1 MKQLKKKIALLFG
14 GLALVSY
21 LSFTYFPFKTQDT
34 PVLSLQDEES
44 YMQVYLLD
52 KENTLVPVS
61 ISVNPDTSIE
71 DKLQLLIAYMS
82 GKQKIDNFKPLFK
95 KECILKTVSLQD
107 HTAVLYFNESFK
119 NYDKKQELRLL
130 ESLAWGVTQ
139 FSDITDVKLMLDNQE
154 LKEMP
159 LDHTPIPAT
168 LNRQIGINHFET
180 KASTL
185 HDSHTITVFATRK
198 IDGVVYMVPQSRRVP
213 YDVNTMEEEIEQI
226 VSDVQVSANLSQPLY
241 DDNITLHS
249 SHFENGVLSVDV
261 KGNLLGSD
269 REIKQDAYNCL
280 ILSLS
285 MLEGV
290 EELQVKV
297 DGVILSPFENKNSIS
312 VNDLVYNE
320 VRF

>member
-34 PVLSLQDEES
+34 PALSLQEEES

>member
-34 PVLSLQDEES
+34 PVLSLQEEES

-159 LDHTPIPAT
+159 LDHTPTPAT

>member
-34 PVLSLQDEES
+34 PVLSLQEEES

-139 FSDITDVKLMLDNQE
+139 FSDITDVKLMLNNQE
-154 LKEMP
+154 LTEMP

>member
-34 PVLSLQDEES
+34 PVLSLQEEES

-185 HDSHTITVFATRK
+185 HDSHTITVCATRK

>member
-1 MKQLKKKIALLFG
+1 MNKKKIALLFG

-34 PVLSLQDEES
+34 PVLSLQEEES

>member
-34 PVLSLQDEES
+34 PVLSLQEEES

-290 EELQVKV
+290 EELHVKV

>member
-34 PVLSLQDEES
+34 PVLSLQEEES

-168 LNRQIGINHFET
+168 LNRPIGINHFET

>member
-34 PVLSLQDEES
+34 PVLSLQEEES

-139 FSDITDVKLMLDNQE
+139 FSDITDVNLMLDNQE

>member
-34 PVLSLQDEES
+34 PVLSLQEEES

-107 HTAVLYFNESFK
+107 HTAALYFDESFK

>member
-1 MKQLKKKIALLFG
+1 MKQLKKKTALLFG

-34 PVLSLQDEES
+34 PVLSLQEEES